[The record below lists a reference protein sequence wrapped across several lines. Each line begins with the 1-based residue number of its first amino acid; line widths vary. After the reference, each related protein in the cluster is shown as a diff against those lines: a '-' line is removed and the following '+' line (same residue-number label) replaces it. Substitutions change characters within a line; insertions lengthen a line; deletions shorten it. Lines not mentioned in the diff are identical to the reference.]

1 MILQKPQSLIFYF
14 ILLLFIV
21 GCGENFQ
28 EQNKMEPQIRPSI
41 NQISLNGK
49 IIIPFEVYDDSIK
62 NQKNKVTLFYEYSIS
77 ENNLKK
83 TDITLPK
90 GFIGC
95 ANLNDLLY
103 IATGE
108 SIASYKL
115 NEQKLER
122 QNYLPTPKGDL
133 MVACFVKD
141 NVLKT
146 ITTSSLKLNIW
157 TWDAKK
163 WVLEK
168 SFTGNKNNIPKNG
181 LTSLFTA
188 TDCYFFWENEK
199 ITCFINL
206 ADEKLQIKETHIKDL
221 SNICVWQEKENIN
234 ISGFNEKFEL
244 IHYQLTGLNSP
255 NLTSIKISLGEYP
268 PFATTPK
275 IVSLLPI
282 QIGNELKGFVYGSI
296 DNVPVW
302 ISAEKKEFPKALVI
316 QAEQKIISFFYQQ
329 LGVLVGA
336 IFLFS
341 ILAWKISSAWEQRLS
356 YQEISQN
363 SIFFG
368 PTLHRGMAFFI
379 DVLLILLITH
389 FTVFYLPENLSFYTE
404 ATKLFSS
411 GVKVISLESD
421 AEMFESQIPFL
432 LTGYLVNLV
441 YGTLSEFIFG
451 CTLGKYCLGLK
462 VYSDKRLKKLNL
474 FQAISRNL
482 IPKFP
487 PIMPIILFS
496 NITISLT
503 ERKKS
508 LNDYAGNTVV
518 LYNRLHKR
526 LNLNII
532 NSLP

>member
-1 MILQKPQSLIFYF
+1 MILQKPKSLFYF
-14 ILLLFIV
+14 LILFFLIT
-21 GCGENFQ
+21 GCGESLQ
-28 EQNKMEPQIRPSI
+28 EQNKLEPHIKPTI
-41 NQISLNGK
+41 NQINLNGK
-49 IIIPFEVYDDSIK
+49 IIIPFENYDES
-62 NQKNKVTLFYEYSIS
+62 NNSTKNKFTIFYEYSIS
-77 ENNLKK
+77 ENNLKR
-83 TDITLPK
+83 TDIKIPK
-90 GFIGC
+90 DYIGS
-95 ANLNDLLY
+95 ANFNDLLY
-103 IATGE
+103 IATSE
-108 SIASYKL
+108 SIACYKL

-122 QNYLPTPKGDL
+122 LNYLPTPKGDL
-133 MVACFVKD
+133 VVACFVKD
-141 NVLKT
+141 NALKT
-146 ITTSSLKLNIW
+146 ITTNSYKLNIW
-157 TWDAKK
+157 VWDNTK
-163 WVLEK
+163 WVFEK
-168 SFTGNKNNIPKNG
+168 SFVGNKNNIPKHG
-181 LTSLFTA
+181 IAPLLTASES
-188 TDCYFFWENEK
+188 YFFWENNS
-199 ITCFINL
+199 ITYFINL
-206 ADEKLQIKETHIKDL
+206 SDEKLEIKETHIKDL
-221 SNICVWQEKENIN
+221 SNICVWQEKENIY

-244 IHYQLTGLNSP
+244 NHYLLTALNTP
-255 NLTSIKISLGEYP
+255 NLTTAKISMGEYP
-268 PFATTPK
+268 PFASSPK
-275 IVSLLPI
+275 TISLLPI
-282 QIGNELKGFVYGSI
+282 QIENELKGFVYGLI

-302 ISAEKKEFPKALVI
+302 ISAEKKEFPKALVV
-316 QAEQKIISFFYQQ
+316 QAERKIVAFFYQQ

-389 FTVFYLPENLSFYTE
+389 FTVFYLPENLAFYTE

-421 AEMFESQIPFL
+421 AALIESQIPFL
-432 LTGYLVNLV
+432 LTGYIVNLI
-441 YGTLSEFIFG
+441 YGTFSEFIFG

-462 VYSDKRLKKLNL
+462 VYSDKKLKKLNL
-474 FQAISRNL
+474 FQALSRNL

-496 NITISLT
+496 NITISIT

-526 LNLNII
+526 LNLNIL